1 MRPVE
6 ELDSKTIER
15 LGKQRGFLLM
25 RHEAE
30 LAKDPTSEGTGSSR
44 SNLMAVQHTIKQIYG
59 TAVARDVANL
69 GLVVLNWSRRCMQ
82 H

>member
-1 MRPVE
+1 VE

-15 LGKQRGFLLM
+15 LGKQSGFLLM
-25 RHEAE
+25 KHEVE
-30 LAKDPTSEGTGSSR
+30 LAKDPTSEATGSSR
-44 SNLMAVQHTIKQIYG
+44 CNLMAVQHTPSNRYMG

>member
-1 MRPVE
+1 MHCLK
-6 ELDSKTIER
+6 ELDAITINR

-30 LAKDPTSEGTGSSR
+30 LAKDPTSAATGSSR

-59 TAVARDVANL
+59 TAAARDVFDL
-69 GLVVLNWSRRCMQ
+69 GLVVLNWRRRCIQ
-82 H
+82 N

>member
-6 ELDSKTIER
+6 ELDSRTIER

-30 LAKDPTSEGTGSSR
+30 LPKDPTSEAKGSSR
-44 SNLMAVQHTIKQIYG
+44 SNPMAVQHTIKQIYG
-59 TAVARDVANL
+59 TAVARDVKL
-69 GLVVLNWSRRCMQ
+69 QWL
-82 H
+82 HF

>member
-1 MRPVE
+1 MRHLE

-15 LGKQRGFLLM
+15 LGKQHGFLLM

-30 LAKDPTSEGTGSSR
+30 LAKDSTSEATGSSR
-44 SNLMAVQHTIKQIYG
+44 SNLMALQHTIKQMYG

-69 GLVVLNWSRRCMQ
+69 GLVVLNWSRRCVQ
-82 H
+82 N

>member
-30 LAKDPTSEGTGSSR
+30 LAKDPTSEATGSSR
-44 SNLMAVQHTIKQIYG
+44 SNLMAVEHT
-59 TAVARDVANL
+59 V
-69 GLVVLNWSRRCMQ
+69 
-82 H
+82 

>member
-1 MRPVE
+1 MRSVE

-15 LGKQRGFLLM
+15 LGKQCGFLLM

-30 LAKDPTSEGTGSSR
+30 LAKDPTSEATGSSR
-44 SNLMAVQHTIKQIYG
+44 SNLMAVEHTIKQIYG

-69 GLVVLNWSRRCMQ
+69 GLVVLNWSRRCVQ
-82 H
+82 N

>member
-1 MRPVE
+1 
-6 ELDSKTIER
+6 
-15 LGKQRGFLLM
+15 
-25 RHEAE
+25 
-30 LAKDPTSEGTGSSR
+30 
-44 SNLMAVQHTIKQIYG
+44 MAVQHTIKQIYG

>member
-15 LGKQRGFLLM
+15 LGKQSGFLLM
-25 RHEAE
+25 KHEVE
-30 LAKDPTSEGTGSSR
+30 LDKDPTSEATGSSR

>member
-1 MRPVE
+1 MRHLE

-15 LGKQRGFLLM
+15 LGKQHGFLLM
-25 RHEAE
+25 RHETE
-30 LAKDPTSEGTGSSR
+30 LAKDSTSEATGSSR
-44 SNLMAVQHTIKQIYG
+44 SNLMALQHTIKQIYG